1 MVNKDEAILHKRGIA
16 MIELIFSLVIMG
28 IVLLSAPMLI
38 QQSIK
43 SGNVAIQ
50 QEAIAA
56 AASQTSVILSM
67 HWDENNNSNSAV
79 SAMLDVNRA
88 PFDFNNT
95 IVPLGLTGVTGRKST
110 NAAGVTQPATLAIN
124 FGMDETN
131 DTDTNES
138 SFLDYDDVDDYNF
151 NGNNDFGIVIFND
164 ENTSADKGD
173 YVDVNLSMRTTIN
186 YTEDR
191 VDTGINTPLI
201 GINIPNMGKT
211 LSLNNNINNTPL
223 PTGASSNI
231 KFIHVNLTSKSGISE
246 LDKNITFEAFSCNIG
261 TSRPEWSTHL

>member
-1 MVNKDEAILHKRGIA
+1 MVKNSNAILHKRGIA

-43 SGNVAIQ
+43 SGNVALQ

-56 AASQTSVILSM
+56 AASQTSIILSM
-67 HWDENNNSNSAV
+67 HWDENNNSNTGIPP
-79 SAMLDVNRA
+79 MLNVNRS

-95 IVPLGLTGVTGRKST
+95 INPTLIPLGLTGGLTGVAGRRST
-110 NAAGVTQPATLAIN
+110 NSAGFTLPAVTPAE

-131 DTDTNES
+131 NSDTNES
-138 SFLDYDDVDDYNF
+138 DYTKFDDIDDYNNSEF
-151 NGNNDFGIVIFND
+151 NLTVFHG
-164 ENTSADKGD
+164 ETTSSDIGD
-173 YVDVNLSMRTTIN
+173 YIDTTIVMNTTIN

-191 VDTGINTPLI
+191 VNTGDNTPLS
-201 GINIPNMGKT
+201 GKT
-211 LSLNNNINNTPL
+211 INLNNNINKSSIGTQ
-223 PTGASSNI
+223 SNI
-231 KFIHVNLTSKSGISE
+231 KFINVNLTSKRAIDEGIKE

-261 TSRPEWSTHL
+261 TTQTEGANH

>member
-1 MVNKDEAILHKRGIA
+1 MVKKNKAILHKRGIA

-43 SGNVAIQ
+43 SGNVALQ

-79 SAMLDVNRA
+79 SPMLDVNRA
-88 PFDFNNT
+88 PFDFNNA
-95 IVPLGLTGVTGRKST
+95 IPPAGLINVTGRGST
-110 NAAGVTQPATLAIN
+110 KDGVTQPAVVAVD
-124 FGMDETN
+124 FGTDETN

-138 SFLDYDDVDDYNF
+138 DFTKFDDIDDYDGSEF
-151 NGNNDFGIVIFND
+151 NLTVFHG
-164 ENTSADKGD
+164 ETTSAHVGD
-173 YVDVNLSMRTTIN
+173 YIDTTIVMNTTIN

-191 VDTGINTPLI
+191 VNTGDNTPLS
-201 GINIPNMGKT
+201 GTT
-211 LSLNNNINNTPL
+211 LNLNNNINQNPL
-223 PTGASSNI
+223 VAGASSNI
-231 KFIHVNLTSKSGISE
+231 KFINVNLTSKRAIDENITE
-246 LDKNITFEAFSCNIG
+246 LAKNITFEAFSCNIG
-261 TSRPEWSTHL
+261 TTRPQGANY